1 MKTLLLALALMVIG
15 GCESSPPSG
24 DNNNNTTNNTNVNNT
39 NVNNTNVNN
48 TNNSNT
54 CNTIGGEGEACL
66 EGCTDCLYNLDCVD
80 NICVPVC
87 GNNEVQTG
95 ETCDG
100 TNFDGNTCEA
110 LGFSGGSLTCN
121 ACELDTLSC
130 ECGEGYIYE
139 PTLNL
144 CHIDTTTTV
153 GENCWG
159 IDTLS
164 NFDCY
169 WEFCEGEATITK
181 TLKGVRAI
189 GDPMHCGNCITTC
202 STDQECICVFDSNAS
217 VSFHTTCTCE

>member
-39 NVNNTNVNN
+39 N
-48 TNNSNT
+48 NSNT
-54 CNTIGGEGEACL
+54 CNTIGDEVGSPCSSECTCVSANGLTCNL
-66 EGCTDCLYNLDCVD
+66 EVNLCEFSID
-80 NICVPVC
+80 C
-87 GNNEVQTG
+87 GNGIIDGV

-189 GDPMHCGNCITTC
+189 GDPMHCGDCITTC